1 MHRISVRRSPA
12 SLGTL
17 AAQAVGAGNP
27 KLAGA
32 WVQVSLAVQV
42 CILPVVIAAWACTSP
57 GLEALGVRKEAAGM
71 AGYYAAALAAA
82 LPFRTAV
89 QHLGAFLSAQRIVK
103 PAAAASAVAG
113 TVNVAL
119 GLPLVLGVP
128 IPGFAGFGFA
138 ACPWV
143 TVGVELGQGLGLWAY
158 AVPAKR
164 LHERCWPG
172 WSLSHVTLSR
182 VRVCAEPALR
192 AAQRNGRSRGV
203 RNSQKPTY
211 THADP
216 DARVPTHLRPRR
228 ALHRERFLEDVSSR
242 RPRR

>member
-1 MHRISVRRSPA
+1 MYHVVSCTRARPLVRGSIHLVFATRFRRKGVEHRTHDTAWMHATKRLQRVPRCSSGGVD
-12 SLGTL
+12 
-17 AAQAVGAGNP
+17 
-27 KLAGA
+27 
-32 WVQVSLAVQV
+32 
-42 CILPVVIAAWACTSP
+42 VIARLQRRLHAPRDEHRERRGTIC
-57 GLEALGVRKEAAGM
+57 
-71 AGYYAAALAAA
+71 
-82 LPFRTAV
+82 RTADPV
-89 QHLGAFLSAQRIVK
+89 ELVCKTPQARFGKRVEA
-103 PAAAASAVAG
+103 
-113 TVNVAL
+113 
-119 GLPLVLGVP
+119 LPLVLGVP